1 MDRDSVIQTLRDAM
15 PALRQKFHVT
25 RLSLFGSFARGDN
38 QPDSDIDVLVAF
50 EPDSKVTLLTLGALL
65 DELESLLGRKVD
77 IVEDSP
83 RLRPEF
89 RRRIEGERRH
99 VA

>member
-1 MDRDSVIQTLRDAM
+1 MDRDSVIQTLRAAM
-15 PALRQKFHVT
+15 PELRRKFHIT
-25 RLSLFGSFARGDN
+25 KLSLFGSFARGDN
-38 QPDSDIDVLVAF
+38 QPESDVDILVAF
-50 EPDSKVTLLTLGALL
+50 EPDSTVTLLTLGALL
-65 DELESLLGRKVD
+65 NELESILGRRVD
-77 IVEDSP
+77 VVEDGP